1 MKQPLVS
8 VIVPVYN
15 VEPYLG
21 PCLESLRAQTYPDL
35 EVLLVNDGSTDGS
48 RELCAAM
55 ARADRRF
62 HLIDQANAGV
72 SAARNAG
79 LARASGKY
87 LQFVD
92 GDDRLSPQ
100 ATETLVHS
108 AESTGADLV
117 ITHFIRVDGERQA
130 RQGHIKGRRLL
141 TRQEFAQEMVKAPAN
156 YYYGVLWN
164 KLYRRS
170 IVSAQG
176 LSFDPEVSWGED
188 FLFNLEYIRH
198 VRLVSA
204 VPEAIYFYYKRKGSL
219 ITSSASLRRLIQM
232 KRTTFD
238 YYKDLYQDLDLYDE
252 QKARVYSYLIASAT
266 DGLALPRP
274 ERPARQEDH
283 RTRRA
288 KRPLFSVPEPSGGGE
303 PL

>member
-156 YYYGVLWN
+156 YYYGALWN

-170 IVSAQG
+170 IVEKQG
-176 LSFDPEVSWGED
+176 LRFEEGVSWSED
-188 FLFNLEYIRH
+188 FLFNLEYLRH
-198 VRLVSA
+198 VRLVAA
-204 VPEAIYFYYKRKGSL
+204 VPKPLYYYHKRPGSL
-219 ITSSASLRRLIQM
+219 ITSQATLRKVIRM
-232 KRTTFD
+232 KRDTFD
-238 YYKDLYQDLDLYDE
+238 YYKNLYQDLDLYDE
-252 QKARVYSYLIASAT
+252 QKARVYRYLISTAT
-266 DGLALPRP
+266 DGTTLTLPGRG
-274 ERPARQEDH
+274 EKN
-283 RTRRA
+283 RRVRESA
-288 KRPLFSVPEPSGGGE
+288 D
-303 PL
+303 

>member
-100 ATETLVHS
+100 ATETL
-108 AESTGADLV
+108 
-117 ITHFIRVDGERQA
+117 A
-130 RQGHIKGRRLL
+130 RIG
-141 TRQEFAQEMVKAPAN
+141 VK
-156 YYYGVLWN
+156 
-164 KLYRRS
+164 KS
-170 IVSAQG
+170 
-176 LSFDPEVSWGED
+176 
-188 FLFNLEYIRH
+188 
-198 VRLVSA
+198 
-204 VPEAIYFYYKRKGSL
+204 
-219 ITSSASLRRLIQM
+219 
-232 KRTTFD
+232 
-238 YYKDLYQDLDLYDE
+238 
-252 QKARVYSYLIASAT
+252 
-266 DGLALPRP
+266 
-274 ERPARQEDH
+274 
-283 RTRRA
+283 
-288 KRPLFSVPEPSGGGE
+288 
-303 PL
+303 

>member
-1 MKQPLVS
+1 MDQPLVS

-15 VEPYLG
+15 VGSYLG
-21 PCLESLRAQTYPDL
+21 PCLESIRAQTYPRL

-48 RELCAAM
+48 RAICAAM
-55 ARADRRF
+55 VRDDGRF
-62 HLIDQANAGV
+62 RLLDQANAGV
-72 SAARNAG
+72 SAARNAA
-79 LARASGKY
+79 LAQASGKY

-108 AESTGADLV
+108 AEATGADLV
-117 ITHFIRVDGERQA
+117 IAHFLRVDGERQA
-130 RQGHIKGRRLL
+130 RQGHIKGARLL

-170 IVSAQG
+170 IISAQG
-176 LSFDPEVSWGED
+176 LTFAPEVSWGED
-188 FLFNLEYIRH
+188 FLFNLEYLRH

-204 VPEAIYFYYKRKGSL
+204 VPEAVYSYYKRRGSL

-252 QKARVYSYLIASAT
+252 QKARVYCYLIASAT
-266 DGLALPRP
+266 DGLALSRP
-274 ERPARQEDH
+274 EPAQRGEGRRPR
-283 RTRRA
+283 RPRRA
-288 KRPLFSVPEPSGGGE
+288 AGAPEERP
-303 PL
+303 